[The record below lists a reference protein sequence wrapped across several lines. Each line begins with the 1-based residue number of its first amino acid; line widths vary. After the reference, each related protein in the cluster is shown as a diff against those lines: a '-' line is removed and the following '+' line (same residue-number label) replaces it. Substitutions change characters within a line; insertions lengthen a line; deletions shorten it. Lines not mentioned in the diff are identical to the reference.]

1 MARQRRVRA
10 AIGGKGA
17 AMKELAGRT
26 ALVTGGGNGIGRAIA
41 AALAAEGVRVLV
53 ADLDGEAAAAVAA
66 EIGAAGGDALAQAC
80 DVAAPDCFERLREA
94 MLAAFGRVDIV
105 VNNAGTLL
113 SGLPLDI
120 PVAEWQRVLDVNL
133 MAVVRSN
140 AAFLPGLIAQG
151 EGHVVNTA
159 SFAGLYGYA
168 YDRLP
173 YAASKAAL
181 VSLSEGLAL
190 YLRPLGIGVTCLCPG
205 PVRTTIMSRAKF
217 LSAGLEIRAPGPQFA
232 LVEPETVGAQLVGAI
247 RANRFFL
254 PTDPKVRDVL
264 VRRAQDF
271 DGFVEHQI
279 AHPHIVV
286 PAPPPPE
293 ENA

>member
-1 MARQRRVRA
+1 MQH
-10 AIGGKGA
+10 
-17 AMKELAGRT
+17 LAGKA

-41 AALAAEGVRVLV
+41 EALAARDVRVLI
-53 ADLDGEAAAAVAA
+53 ADIDPHAAADAAAAIATA
-66 EIGAAGGDALAQAC
+66 GGAAIAVAC
-80 DVAAPDCFERLREA
+80 DIAEPDCFERLRDR
-94 MLAAFGRVDIV
+94 MISAFGRTDIV
-105 VNNAGTLL
+105 VNNAGILL
-113 SGLPLDI
+113 SGLPLEI
-120 PVAEWQRVLDVNL
+120 PVAEWQRVFDINL

-151 EGHVVNTA
+151 AGHLVNTA

-181 VSLSEGLAL
+181 ISLSEGLAL

-217 LSAGLEIRAPGPQFA
+217 LNAGLEIRAPGPQFA
-232 LVEPETVGAQLVGAI
+232 LQEPETVGAQVVEAI
-247 RANRFFL
+247 RENRFFL
-254 PTDPKVRDVL
+254 PTDPQVRDVL
-264 VRRAQDF
+264 IRRATDF

-286 PAPPPPE
+286 PART
-293 ENA
+293 

>member
-1 MARQRRVRA
+1 MRD
-10 AIGGKGA
+10 
-17 AMKELAGRT
+17 LAGKA

-41 AALAAEGVRVLV
+41 AALAAQGVAVLI
-53 ADLDGEAAAAVAA
+53 ADIDGDAAADATA
-66 EIGAAGGDALAQAC
+66 EITVAGGTAIDVAC
-80 DVAAPDCFERLREA
+80 DIAGPDCFDRLRER

-120 PVAEWQRVLDVNL
+120 PVAEWQRVFDINL

-151 EGHVVNTA
+151 EGHLVNTA

-181 VSLSEGLAL
+181 IALSEGLAL
-190 YLRPLGIGVTCLCPG
+190 YLRPLGVGVTCLCPG

-217 LSAGLEIRAPGPQFA
+217 LNSGLEIRAPGPQFA
-232 LVEPETVGAQLVGAI
+232 LLEPEAVGAQVVEAI

-254 PTDPKVRDVL
+254 PTDPQVRDVL
-264 VRRAQDF
+264 VRRAEDF

-286 PAPPPPE
+286 PARS
-293 ENA
+293 

>member
-1 MARQRRVRA
+1 MQD
-10 AIGGKGA
+10 
-17 AMKELAGRT
+17 LAGKA

-41 AALAAEGVRVLV
+41 EALAAERVNVLIADIDGDAANDAAQAITV
-53 ADLDGEAAAAVAA
+53 AGGTAIAVACDIA
-66 EIGAAGGDALAQAC
+66 EL
-80 DVAAPDCFERLREA
+80 DCFERLRA
-94 MLAAFGRVDIV
+94 RMLASFGRADII

-113 SGLPLDI
+113 SGLPLAI
-120 PVAEWQRVLDVNL
+120 PITEWQRVFDINL

-140 AAFLPGLIAQG
+140 AAFLPGLVAQG

-173 YAASKAAL
+173 YATSKAAL
-181 VSLSEGLAL
+181 ISLSEGLAL
-190 YLRPLGIGVTCLCPG
+190 YLRPLGVGVTCLCPG

-217 LSAGLEIRAPGPQFA
+217 LDSGLEIRAPGPQFP
-232 LVEPETVGAQLVGAI
+232 LLEPETVGAQVIDAI

-254 PTDPKVRDVL
+254 PTDPQVRDVL
-264 VRRAQDF
+264 MRRAEDF
-271 DGFVEHQI
+271 DGFVAHQI

-286 PAPPPPE
+286 PARP
-293 ENA
+293 